1 MTIITML
8 LPALAVCSGV
18 VLAGSD
24 NFTSETPTSS
34 NTTNTTNTNNTNN
47 NTAAATPPRRS
58 APAPAR
64 RETPLMLA
72 AWSGDIAR
80 VNSLLRDDATMA
92 TNNAS
97 HVPVV
102 DSVDRNGSTA
112 LMLAAWH
119 GNAACAQALLDAGA
133 DVNVADNLGLTA
145 VMAASGFGYA
155 DRINTDDVV
164 SGSDGGDEIALMRA
178 AGFGDVARLSAL
190 LAAADD
196 DGRRR
201 ASVDVVDQRGASV
214 LVYAIAYGGLA
225 RVRALLVEGRASV
238 DYVGA
243 GNKRAMWLTP
253 LMVAA
258 AVGDASIV
266 RALLAAGAD
275 VDAVGLN
282 GATPLV
288 TAARR
293 GQ

>member
-1 MTIITML
+1 M
-8 LPALAVCSGV
+8 
-18 VLAGSD
+18 
-24 NFTSETPTSS
+24 
-34 NTTNTTNTNNTNN
+34 
-47 NTAAATPPRRS
+47 
-58 APAPAR
+58 
-64 RETPLMLA
+64 
-72 AWSGDIAR
+72 
-80 VNSLLRDDATMA
+80 LRDDATMA